1 MEDYLRNTK
10 SKRELYD
17 ITGIQLM
24 NFNSIFQFHAMRRER
39 DSALQNAQK
48 ILFMPDALSWMLTGN
63 DVCEYTVASTS
74 ELLDPRTGK
83 LDEGLLETV
92 GLSQTHFGK
101 MVKPGTLVG
110 TLTEELQ
117 EMTGLGAVPVYA
129 VAGHDTASAVA
140 AVPARDENFAY
151 LSSGT
156 WSLMGIETQNAVIN
170 ERSYE
175 LNFTNEGGIEGTT
188 RFLKNICGMWLLER
202 CRKEWGDS
210 VPQDYATLF
219 GEAMK
224 TDAFRSVIN
233 PDDEMFANPANMQ
246 NAIQE
251 YCRQTE
257 QKVPET
263 YAEIIRCI
271 FDSLALRYKEVFLWL
286 KEFAAFDINTLHII
300 GGGSKNDYLNQF
312 TANATGLCVLAG
324 PQEGTALGNIMVQ
337 AKAVGMVNDI
347 WEMRHIIA
355 NSVSLKQYR
364 PQDTEL
370 WDKAFETYLD
380 IKKKKR

>member
-1 MEDYLRNTK
+1 
-10 SKRELYD
+10 
-17 ITGIQLM
+17 
-24 NFNSIFQFHAMRRER
+24 
-39 DSALQNAQK
+39 
-48 ILFMPDALSWMLTGN
+48 
-63 DVCEYTVASTS
+63 
-74 ELLDPRTGK
+74 
-83 LDEGLLETV
+83 
-92 GLSQTHFGK
+92 
-101 MVKPGTLVG
+101 
-110 TLTEELQ
+110 
-117 EMTGLGAVPVYA
+117 
-129 VAGHDTASAVA
+129 
-140 AVPARDENFAY
+140 
-151 LSSGT
+151 
-156 WSLMGIETQNAVIN
+156 MGIETQNAVIN

-251 YCRQTE
+251 YCRQTG

-337 AKAVGMVNDI
+337 AKAVGMVKDI

-380 IKKKKR
+380 IKKKKH